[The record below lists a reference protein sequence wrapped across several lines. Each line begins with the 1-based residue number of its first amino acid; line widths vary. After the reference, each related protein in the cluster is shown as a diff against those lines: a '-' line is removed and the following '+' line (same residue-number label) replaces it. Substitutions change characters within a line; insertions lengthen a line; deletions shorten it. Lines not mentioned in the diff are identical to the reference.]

1 MTVRTARY
9 PRRMAERWRPER
21 VTALAPDSA
30 SDVAGRRLATPV
42 PWSDI
47 GWSHPL
53 LWGAC
58 QGSGKTPYSVAI
70 DISGPTYRCSCPSH
84 KFPCKHVLGLLYL
97 WAEGRIDE
105 GGSISRFAL
114 EWSTKRETGTKEPA
128 AKEPVEKTEE
138 QLAAA
143 AARAE
148 QREERVTLGLAELD
162 RWLADQVTTGLAHT
176 RPGAL
181 ADLAARM
188 VDAQAPG
195 VAGRLRELER
205 SSVVSR
211 RARGPRGGGAWLD
224 DTLAEYGLLHLLARA
239 WAQPDLPDALRATV
253 RSHIGFN
260 VPKES
265 VLATPPVAD
274 TWAVI
279 GMRDSDEEQV
289 STRRVWLYGTA
300 TGRYALVLFFTPRG
314 MQVDA
319 SLVPGSAV
327 TADLHFYPGGPPLR
341 ALVGEHR
348 DTHPTVAVDVPH
360 HTVADA
366 LATWREV
373 LAQDPWLGSYPVAI
387 HGTTRVAPEPGLV
400 DDDGESVRLLG
411 GSWVTLLALTGGE
424 PATVFGELTPTGLL
438 PTALSTEDGLVVL

>member
-1 MTVRTARY
+1 
-9 PRRMAERWRPER
+9 MAERWRPER

-70 DISGPTYRCSCPSH
+70 DVSGPTYRCSCPSH

-114 EWSTKRETGTKEPA
+114 EWSTKKEAGAPESA
-128 AKEPVEKTEE
+128 SKAPGEKTEE

-143 AARAE
+143 AVRAG
-148 QREERVTLGLAELD
+148 QREDRVTLGLAELD

-181 ADLAARM
+181 GDLAARM
-188 VDAQAPG
+188 VDAQVPG

-239 WAQPDLPDALRATV
+239 WTQPDLPDALRATV
-253 RSHIGFN
+253 RSHIGFP
-260 VPKES
+260 VAKES

-289 STRRVWLYGTA
+289 STRRVWLYGTT

-314 MQVDA
+314 MPLDA

-327 TADLHFYPGGPPLR
+327 TADLHFYPGGPALR
-341 ALVGEHR
+341 ALLGEQR
-348 DTHPTVAVDVPH
+348 AVHPTAAFDVPPRS
-360 HTVADA
+360 VAEA
-366 LATWREV
+366 VATWRAV
-373 LAQDPWLGSYPVAI
+373 LAEDPWLGSYPVSI
-387 HGTTRVAPEPGLV
+387 HGTARVAPEPGLI
-400 DDDGESVRLLG
+400 DDGGESVRLLG
-411 GSWVTLLALTGGE
+411 GGFVTLLALTGGA

-438 PTALSTEDGLVVL
+438 PTALSTADGLVVL

>member
-1 MTVRTARY
+1 MG
-9 PRRMAERWRPER
+9 ERWSTER

-30 SDVAGRRLATPV
+30 SEVAGRRLATPV

-53 LWGAC
+53 LWGSC
-58 QGSGKTPYSVAI
+58 QGSGRTPYSVAI
-70 DISGPTYRCSCPSH
+70 DVSGPTYRCSCPSH

-114 EWSTKRETGTKEPA
+114 EWSTKQEKGTEKPVREGPA
-128 AKEPVEKTEE
+128 EKTEE

-148 QREERVTLGLAELD
+148 QREERVTLGLAELE
-162 RWLADQVTTGLAHT
+162 RWLADQVTAGLAHT

-181 ADLAARM
+181 RDLAARM

-195 VAGRLRELER
+195 VAGRLRDLDR
-205 SSVVSR
+205 TGIATR
-211 RARGPRGGGAWLD
+211 QARGPRGSALWLD
-224 DTLAEYGLLHLLARA
+224 QTVAEYGLLHLLARA
-239 WAQPDLPDALRATV
+239 WTQPDLPEALRATV
-253 RSHIGFN
+253 RSHLGFT

-265 VLATPPVAD
+265 VLATPPVTD
-274 TWAVI
+274 TWAVV

-300 TGRYALVLFFTPRG
+300 TGRWALVLFFTPRG
-314 MQVDA
+314 MQADA

-327 TADLHFYPGGPPLR
+327 TADLHFYPGGPTLR
-341 ALVGEHR
+341 AMVGTTHKTHLHAELV
-348 DTHPTVAVDVPH
+348 PPQA
-360 HTVADA
+360 TVADA
-366 LATWREV
+366 LATWRGV
-373 LAQDPWLGSYPVAI
+373 LAEDPWLGSYPVAV
-387 HGTTRVAPEPGLV
+387 HGRVVLAPQPGIV
-400 DDDGESVRLLG
+400 DDEG
-411 GSWVTLLALTGGE
+411 GSLALVASSPELILALTGGDAVTLLGE
-424 PATVFGELTPTGLL
+424 ITPSGLLATSYVSGGELVIL
-438 PTALSTEDGLVVL
+438 

>member
-1 MTVRTARY
+1 
-9 PRRMAERWRPER
+9 MAERWRPER

-30 SDVAGRRLATPV
+30 SDVGGRRLATPV

-70 DISGPTYRCSCPSH
+70 DVSGPTYRCSCPSL

-114 EWSTKRETGTKEPA
+114 EWSTKQETGAEPTPPKTGPA
-128 AKEPVEKTEE
+128 EKTEQ

-148 QREERVTLGLAELD
+148 QREDRVSQGLAELD

-188 VDAQAPG
+188 VDAQVPG

-211 RARGPRGGGAWLD
+211 RSRGPRGGGAWLD

-239 WAQPDLPDALRATV
+239 WTQSDLPGALRATV
-253 RSHIGFN
+253 RSHIGFP
-260 VPKES
+260 VAKES

-289 STRRVWLYGTA
+289 STRRVWLYGTT

-314 MQVDA
+314 MPLDA

-327 TADLHFYPGGPPLR
+327 IADLHFYPGDPALR
-341 ALVGEHR
+341 ALLGEQR
-348 DTHPTVAVDVPH
+348 TMYPRAAVEVPPRGVAQAV
-360 HTVADA
+360 
-366 LATWREV
+366 ATWREV

-387 HGTTRVAPEPGLV
+387 HGTARLAPEPGLV
-400 DDDGESVRLLG
+400 DDRGDAVRLLG
-411 GSWVTLLALTGGE
+411 GSTVTLLALTGGQ
-424 PATVFGELTPTGLL
+424 PVSVFGELTPTGLL
-438 PTALSTEDGLVVL
+438 PTAVATADGLVVL